1 MPIKSVWRRRC
12 AVVAAFLLAV
22 RLHSAEAG
30 DFTTGHQFAVSEN
43 GAATVSVPIQV
54 LRGIAGME
62 PQLALNYSS
71 SSGNGLIGLGWSL
84 SGPSAITRCPKNIAV
99 DGMRGRVSF
108 DAGDRYCMD
117 GQRLEPIAA
126 NGNADGVYGTQGT
139 FYRTERDS
147 FSRITA
153 TGGVFS
159 GQATVPNTFRIETKA
174 GLILDFGLTANSRVM
189 SNRAAGLGTNTIN
202 RWMLQRITDRTRKGN
217 FVEFVYCAGEVSTD
231 GTVCNAAAWAGSVV
245 PHYIRYTN
253 RDGVLNG
260 EFAVLFGY
268 ESRPDRVQVFYMG
281 SGSRQTQR
289 LSKVMTY
296 RDFGGANASGVVQPG
311 QLVRTYSV
319 GYDALEV
326 GNASVRAT
334 NVSRVAS
341 ITESGADGQSLP
353 ALRFTLASDAVFGQS
368 VTQRQVAQPGTPVSP
383 PSCGGVFG
391 NRVSLQCR

>member
-1 MPIKSVWRRRC
+1 MLTKNVWCRKC
-12 AVVAAFLLAV
+12 TGVAVSLLVVAM
-22 RLHSAEAG
+22 HPAEAG

-43 GAATVSVPIQV
+43 GAATVSIPVQVP
-54 LRGIAGME
+54 RGIAGME
-62 PQLALNYSS
+62 PQLAFNYSS

-84 SGPSAITRCPKNIAV
+84 SGPSAITRCPKNMAA
-99 DGMRGRVSF
+99 DGERGRVSF

-117 GQRLEPIAA
+117 GQRLEPVAT

-139 FYRTERDS
+139 SYRTERDS
-147 FSRITA
+147 FSRVTA
-153 TGGVFS
+153 TGGAFA
-159 GQATVPNTFRIETKA
+159 GQSTVPNTFRIETKA

-189 SNRAAGLGTNTIN
+189 TNRAAGLGANTIN

-217 FVEFVYCAGEVSTD
+217 FVEFVYCAGEVSVD
-231 GTVCNAAAWAGSVV
+231 GTACNSAAWTGSVV

-268 ESRPDRVQVFYMG
+268 ESRPDRVQVFYLG

-353 ALRFTLASDAVFGQS
+353 ALRFTLASDAVFGQA
-368 VTQRQVAQPGTPVSP
+368 VTQRQVAQPGTPVPS